1 MVQRANSR
9 AIDVMPAKAGIQY
22 SRPSVIERI
31 YTKYWIVRFR
41 GR

>member
-9 AIDVMPAKAGIQY
+9 AIDVMRAKAGIQY
-22 SRPSVIERI
+22 SLPSVIERI
-31 YTKYWIVRFR
+31 CTEYWIVRLR